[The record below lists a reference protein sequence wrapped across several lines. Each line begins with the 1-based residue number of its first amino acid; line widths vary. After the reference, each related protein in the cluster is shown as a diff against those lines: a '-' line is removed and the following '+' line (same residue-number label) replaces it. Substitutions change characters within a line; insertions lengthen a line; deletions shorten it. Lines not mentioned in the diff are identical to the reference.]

1 MQDTTPIE
9 RIVEAIGPRF
19 TRLSDEIWDDPHLR
33 WQEYGSMEKQI
44 AAAEE
49 FGFTVQREAGGIPT
63 AFSAEKGEGGP
74 VIAFLG
80 EYDSLAG
87 LSQASGV
94 AEPAPNPETSNTN
107 GQGCGHNLLGSG
119 SLLAAVAAAKHLEEE
134 GLPGR
139 VRYYGCPAEEAAA
152 GKTFMVQ
159 GGAFDGVDAA
169 VSWHPAPVMTATQI
183 LTLSYAQVY
192 FRYTGVASHAGAD
205 PAHGR
210 SALDAVELC
219 NVGVNFLR
227 EHMSDTARV
236 HYAITDAG
244 GHSPNVVQA
253 NASVYYV
260 VRANTVAEMR
270 ELYDRVVKIAQG
282 AALMT
287 ETTLEIDFD
296 GACAEILPNVA
307 LEQALQA
314 NVESIGGVPFDDADR
329 EAAAAFTATVPER
342 EVAGMRRFLGLPAG
356 AVLQDGVLPLGDP
369 NRRQQMTGS
378 SDVGDVSWTVP
389 TVQITGATCAVGTP
403 GHSWQ
408 MVAQGKL
415 PAAHKGMLHAA
426 KAMAATAVDLMVDAD
441 LLAAARAE
449 FEGIIAETPYDCPIP
464 EGVVAPPL
472 RAGNEAHLIASD
484 HAAQVAAQV
493 AAG

>member
-9 RIVEAIGPRF
+9 RIVESYGPRF
-19 TRLSDEIWDDPHLR
+19 TRLSDEIWDDPQLR
-33 WQEYGSMEKQI
+33 WQEYGSMAKQI
-44 AAAEE
+44 EAAEE
-49 FGFTVQREAGGIPT
+49 HGFRIEREAGGIPT
-63 AFSAEKGEGGP
+63 AFFAEKGEGGP

-80 EYDSLAG
+80 EYDALAG

-94 AEPAPNPETSNTN
+94 ASPTPNPETANTN
-107 GQGCGHNLLGSG
+107 GAGCGHNLLGSG
-119 SLLAAVAAAKHLEEE
+119 SLLAAAAAAAYLEQQ

-159 GGAFDGVDAA
+159 GGAFEGVDGA

-183 LTLSYAQVY
+183 LTLAYAQVS
-192 FRYTGVASHAGAD
+192 FRYTGVAAHAGAD

-210 SALDAVELC
+210 SALDAVELL

-227 EHMSDTARV
+227 EHMPDTARV

-244 GHSPNVVQA
+244 GDSPNVVQA
-253 NASVYYV
+253 HASAYYV
-260 VRANTVAEMR
+260 VRANTVGEMR
-270 ELYDRVVKIAQG
+270 ELYERVVKIAQG

-296 GACAEILPNVA
+296 GACAEILPNVT
-307 LEQALQA
+307 LERALQA

-329 EAAAAFTATVPER
+329 ELAAAFTATVPER
-342 EVAGMRRFLGLPAG
+342 EVVGMRRFLGLPAG
-356 AVLQDGVLPLGDP
+356 AVLHDGVLPLGNP
-369 NRRQQMTGS
+369 NQRQQMTGS
-378 SDVGDVSWTVP
+378 TDVGDVSWTVP
-389 TVQITGATCAVGTP
+389 TVQITGATAAIGTP
-403 GHSWQ
+403 AHSWQ

-426 KAMAATAVDLMVDAD
+426 KAMAATAIDLFTDPE

-449 FEGIIAETPYDCPIP
+449 FDGIIAETPYDCPIP

-472 RAGNEAHLIASD
+472 RAGNEAHVIASD
-484 HAAQVAAQV
+484 HAERALI
-493 AAG
+493 G